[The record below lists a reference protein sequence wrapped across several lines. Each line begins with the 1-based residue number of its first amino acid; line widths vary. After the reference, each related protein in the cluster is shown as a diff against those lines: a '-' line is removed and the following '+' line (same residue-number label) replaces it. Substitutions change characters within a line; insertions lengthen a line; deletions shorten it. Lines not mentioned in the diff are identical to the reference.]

1 MFEQLLE
8 IVRQQAD
15 EQIVRNDA
23 IDNKF
28 NEDAIQEAANSI
40 QDTLRDQLA
49 NGHLQDVM
57 QLFRQ
62 GDAGADNPMV
72 QQISS
77 MFSKQLGSKFQ
88 VDGLKADGIASQLI
102 PMILSRFIKKTND
115 PDDASVDINDIFGS
129 LTGNK
134 SSGIDFSKILKQ
146 EKDDDGFGM
155 DDIMDMVKKGASSQ
169 KGGGGLLGSLLG
181 GK

>member
-49 NGHLQDVM
+49 M
-57 QLFRQ
+57 AIYR
-62 GDAGADNPMV
+62 M
-72 QQISS
+72 
-77 MFSKQLGSKFQ
+77 
-88 VDGLKADGIASQLI
+88 
-102 PMILSRFIKKTND
+102 
-115 PDDASVDINDIFGS
+115 
-129 LTGNK
+129 
-134 SSGIDFSKILKQ
+134 
-146 EKDDDGFGM
+146 
-155 DDIMDMVKKGASSQ
+155 
-169 KGGGGLLGSLLG
+169 
-181 GK
+181 